1 MNIQDRVYY
10 YGSSNI
16 NKILVKVRPVSFF
29 NFPMMSLC
37 YGFICCMCAGVYSRV
52 SVCVWMYLTRS
63 SS

>member
-37 YGFICCMCAGVYSRV
+37 YGFICCMCAGVCHCEC
-52 SVCVWMYLTRS
+52 VCVDVFNTG
-63 SS
+63 